1 METYTLSHLYI
12 YPVKSLGGIEI
23 TTAKVQARGLEHDRR
38 WLLIDTDNQFLTQR
52 AYPQMALIKV
62 LLENDKLIFFHQHY
76 PDATLTIGLQQ
87 FTDALLNVGIW
98 DDTCK
103 ANPVSKQADEWFSE
117 VLGLECRLVRMA
129 DDEQRL
135 VEKNYAF
142 AGETVSFADAYPFLI
157 IGQSSLKD
165 LNDRLENPVEMK
177 RFRPNFVFSG
187 GEPYQEDSWKNFT
200 INEIQFAG
208 VKPCA
213 RCILTTVNPDTG
225 EIDSKEPLRTLATY
239 RKKNNKIY
247 FGQNVLP
254 ITFGEIKVG
263 DTIKVTLS
271 QE

>member
-1 METYTLSHLYI
+1 MEKYTLSHLYI
-12 YPVKSLGGIEI
+12 YPVKSLGGIAM

-52 AYPQMALIKV
+52 TLPQMALIQV
-62 LLENDKLIFFHQHY
+62 LLENDSLVFSHQHY
-76 PDATLTIGLQQ
+76 PDAALLIGLQQ
-87 FTDALLNVGIW
+87 FTHELLNVGIW
-98 DDTCK
+98 DDICK
-103 ANPVSKQADEWFSE
+103 ANPVSKEADEWFSE
-117 VLGLECRLVRMA
+117 ALGLDCRLVRMA

-157 IGQSSLKD
+157 IGQSSLND
-165 LNDRLENPVEMK
+165 LNSRLENPVEMK

-225 EIDSKEPLRTLATY
+225 EIDSKEPLKTLATY

-254 ITFGEIKVG
+254 ITYGEIKVG
-263 DTIKVTLS
+263 DIIHVTLS
-271 QE
+271 